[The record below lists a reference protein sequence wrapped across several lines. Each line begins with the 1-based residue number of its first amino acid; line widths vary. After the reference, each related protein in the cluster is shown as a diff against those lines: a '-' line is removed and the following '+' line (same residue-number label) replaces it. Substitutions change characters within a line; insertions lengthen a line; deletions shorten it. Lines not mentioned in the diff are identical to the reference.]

1 MRESAYQRE
10 LVMRLRRMFP
20 GCFILKNDPS
30 FMQGVPDILIL
41 YEDRWAMLEVK
52 MGALAHIQP
61 NQEYYIETLNEMSF
75 ASFINPEIEEDV
87 LNELQRAFGTR
98 R

>member
-1 MRESAYQRE
+1 MRESAYQRD
-10 LVMRLRRMFP
+10 LIKRIALMFP

-52 MGALAHIQP
+52 MGDLAHIQP
-61 NQEYYIETLNEMSF
+61 NQEFYIETLNEMSF
-75 ASFINPEIEEDV
+75 ASFINPDTEEDV